1 LDVGKAIAFMSGQN
15 LPIWDFEDVGDNW
28 TKANSDQIAPII
40 AVPTTAGT
48 GSETGRA
55 SVILNEDTGVKKII
69 FHPKFLPS
77 IVILDPTLTVGLPPK
92 ITAATGMDALA
103 HNLEAYCAPGY
114 HPMADGIAL
123 EGMSL
128 VNKWLPEAVNN
139 GSNLEARMNMLTA
152 ASMGSTAFQKGLGAI
167 HSLSHPVNALNNI
180 HHGLSNAIFMPY
192 VLTFN
197 KEVIEKKVIKICK
210 YLELQDQ
217 SFNGFINWV
226 LDLRKKLDMP
236 HTLSEVIDE
245 KDLQLDRL
253 SKMALEDPSTSG
265 NPKKLSET
273 DMKSMYLHSMEGKIV
288 LMSLN
293 ILVVEGNNPE
303 DSSVFIKAAKASC
316 SQNLKNLV
324 QIIEPSAG
332 VKIINPSKDNETT
345 EALENMDQYDGII
358 FTGGAMRI
366 NDMTDEI
373 KKHINFASNCFK
385 HGKKILAICW
395 GLQVCSTAA
404 GGKVAPAKNGAH
416 IGIATDVKINDE
428 GKKNLI
434 YKNKKDI
441 FTTPAFNF
449 DEVIELPEGAKLLAS
464 DSINRVMAIYFKSG
478 QSEIWGVQ
486 YHPDYEY
493 WQMVNLSNARKDRL
507 LNNNIF
513 KNEDEFEKHVKYIEE
528 QDLDFNNRTHEVRN
542 WLNNLK
548 V

>member
-1 LDVGKAIAFMSGQN
+1 
-15 LPIWDFEDVGDNW
+15 
-28 TKANSDQIAPII
+28 
-40 AVPTTAGT
+40 
-48 GSETGRA
+48 
-55 SVILNEDTGVKKII
+55 
-69 FHPKFLPS
+69 
-77 IVILDPTLTVGLPPK
+77 
-92 ITAATGMDALA
+92 
-103 HNLEAYCAPGY
+103 
-114 HPMADGIAL
+114 
-123 EGMSL
+123 
-128 VNKWLPEAVNN
+128 
-139 GSNLEARMNMLTA
+139 
-152 ASMGSTAFQKGLGAI
+152 
-167 HSLSHPVNALNNI
+167 
-180 HHGLSNAIFMPY
+180 
-192 VLTFN
+192 
-197 KEVIEKKVIKICK
+197 
-210 YLELQDQ
+210 
-217 SFNGFINWV
+217 
-226 LDLRKKLDMP
+226 
-236 HTLSEVIDE
+236 
-245 KDLQLDRL
+245 
-253 SKMALEDPSTSG
+253 
-265 NPKKLSET
+265 
-273 DMKSMYLHSMEGKIV
+273 
-288 LMSLN
+288 MSLN

-324 QIIEPSAG
+324 QKIEPSAG

-345 EALENMDQYDGII
+345 EALDNMDQYDGII

-449 DEVIELPEGAKLLAS
+449 DEVIELPKGAKLLAS